1 MDSII
6 NTNIKKGARVFIPST
21 KEYGTITGV
30 GLWRGQITYT
40 VLVDEAPDQQIFY
53 PEEFTVLESEEY

>member
-6 NTNIKKGARVFIPST
+6 NTSIKKDTRVFIPST

-30 GLWRGQITYT
+30 GLWRGKIACT

-53 PEEFTVLESEEY
+53 PEEFTVLEE